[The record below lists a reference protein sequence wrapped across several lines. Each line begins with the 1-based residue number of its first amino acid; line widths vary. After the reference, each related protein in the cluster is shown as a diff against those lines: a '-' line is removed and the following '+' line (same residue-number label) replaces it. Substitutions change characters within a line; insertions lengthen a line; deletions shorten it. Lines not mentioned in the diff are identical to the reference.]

1 MCISSLSVCVC
12 ICAFLLL
19 SVLKCGCFCVW
30 GKLREDLKE
39 GVALEPKRRRALS
52 VCLYWHLWTVNR
64 HSSSKWL
71 LEVLTGESMSVWMA
85 LWDTCGCQDQ
95 AIWWCGKQKGVEEEG
110 CMCGDRDSHIANVT
124 SNLWTWAEPTWAQT
138 VLYESFIS
146 DKLNLKC
153 RTSVSLLWQ

>member
-12 ICAFLLL
+12 VCAFLLL

-30 GKLREDLKE
+30 GRLREDLKE
-39 GVALEPKRRRALS
+39 GVALEPKRRSALS
-52 VCLYWHLWTVNR
+52 VSNRHLWTVNR
-64 HSSSKWL
+64 HSSLEWL
-71 LEVLTGESMSVWMA
+71 LEVLTWESMSVWVA

-95 AIWWCGKQKGVEEEG
+95 AIWRWGKQKGVEEEG
-110 CMCGDRDSHIANVT
+110 CMCCDRDSHIANVM
-124 SNLWTWAEPTWAQT
+124 SNMWAEPHVSFIWKH
-138 VLYESFIS
+138 YRFSFIS